1 MYRETI
7 CVICASNCSMS
18 ALLKSLAAC
27 RLVSL
32 PEASGEEHV
41 SSEQKQIRRS

>member
-32 PEASGEEHV
+32 PDL
-41 SSEQKQIRRS
+41 SEQEQVSVKR

>member
-7 CVICASNCSMS
+7 CVICVSNCSMS

-32 PEASGEEHV
+32 PESPEQVHV
-41 SSEQKQIRRS
+41 SSEH